1 MEVTIHVR
9 IGEGGEVLGGI
20 LLLEAHVLIPL
31 EWLHLVEFLVGA
43 TLLHRDFNLFQV
55 LQTWLLFCFFNH
67 WISAEISYTVS
78 TVDMYV
84 LAVSDGKLLLD

>member
-31 EWLHLVEFLVGA
+31 EWLHLVE
-43 TLLHRDFNLFQV
+43 
-55 LQTWLLFCFFNH
+55 
-67 WISAEISYTVS
+67 
-78 TVDMYV
+78 
-84 LAVSDGKLLLD
+84 LLLLLWQPQLLRLP